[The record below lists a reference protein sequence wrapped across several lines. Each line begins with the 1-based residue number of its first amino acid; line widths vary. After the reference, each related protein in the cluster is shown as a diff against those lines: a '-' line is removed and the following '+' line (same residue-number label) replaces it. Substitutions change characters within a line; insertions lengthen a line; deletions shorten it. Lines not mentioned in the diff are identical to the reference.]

1 MRSRAE
7 TSVVVIVF
15 AKAPLPG
22 RVKTRLAPLL
32 GPQGAARL
40 QARLIRRALAIARAS
55 GCGDVELCCAPHR
68 RHEFFERCGRIPG
81 VSLTAQGGG
90 DLGAR
95 MYRALARGLRTHGA
109 AILIGSDCPAL
120 RPGDLRAAARALRDG
135 VDAVFA
141 PTEDGGYALVGA
153 SRVSKHLF
161 GRVDWSTASVMRQT
175 QGRLR
180 SLGWRWRELR
190 RVWDVDRPGDYA
202 RLVRSR
208 LLEREP

>member
-1 MRSRAE
+1 MRSRTEA
-7 TSVVVIVF
+7 SVVVIVF

-40 QARLIRRALAIARAS
+40 QARLIRRALATARAAD
-55 GCGDVELCCAPHR
+55 CGDVQLCCAPHR
-68 RHEFFERCGRIPG
+68 RFAFFERCGRLPR

-95 MYRALARGLRTHGA
+95 MHRALQRGLRTHRA
-109 AILIGSDCPAL
+109 ALLIGSDCPAL

-135 VDAVFA
+135 ADAVFA

-153 SRVSKHLF
+153 SRVSKRMF
-161 GRVDWSTASVMRQT
+161 ARVDWGTASVMRQT
-175 QGRLR
+175 RQRLR
-180 SLGWRWRELR
+180 ALGWRWRELR
-190 RVWDVDRPGDYA
+190 RVWDVDRPEDHA

-208 LLEREP
+208 LLRRPP